1 MPTVMQ
7 LSNGKVETLLT
18 ERDFAYLIEQH
29 MGYEAADYFR
39 ELMEELERY
48 RGEDEEYDSNH

>member
-18 ERDFAYLIEQH
+18 E
-29 MGYEAADYFR
+29 MK
-39 ELMEELERY
+39 ELEHYLPLFR
-48 RGEDEEYDSNH
+48 REEDVDYDK